1 MEGNNNGSTWKL
13 IQGETITTLR
23 SMDRHSVHAVIT
35 DPPYC
40 SGGLNETRK
49 KQAPAMGV
57 MYGTHSHDDWFLNDN
72 MTTGGLVWMLRELA
86 VEAERLLVPGGSLLC
101 FTDWRMLPHVAP
113 AMESSGLIFRNLVV
127 WDKGNPGLG
136 DGFKPTHEMVMHFA
150 KGKPNFYSKTGSN
163 VIRSKRVPGVQKIHP
178 TEKPAA
184 LLAKL
189 LRVVTQPGD
198 TVLDPFAGS
207 GSCGVACT
215 ELGRHFIG
223 IDREKRF
230 ILRATERLEQLSEQ
244 LRLIPPEDTLKGQDG
259 PLNGPTEQTNGTDL
273 HNTTAP
279 NL

>member
-1 MEGNNNGSTWKL
+1 MQGNNNGSAWEF

-23 SMDRHSVHAVIT
+23 DMEAHSIDAVIT

-49 KQAPAMGV
+49 KQATAMGV
-57 MYGTHSHDDWFLNDN
+57 MHKTASHDDWFLNDN

-86 VEAERLLVPGGSLLC
+86 VESERLLVPGGSLLC

-113 AMESSGLIFRNLVV
+113 AMESSGLIFRNLIV

-150 KGKPNFYSKTGSN
+150 KGKPHFYSKTGSN
-163 VIRSKRVPGVQKIHP
+163 VISSKRVPGVKKTHP
-178 TEKPAA
+178 TEKPSA

-189 LRVVTQPGD
+189 LKVVTKPGD

-230 ILRATERLEQLSEQ
+230 IKRASERLQQLSEQ
-244 LRLIPPEDTLKGQDG
+244 LRLLPPEHTTEGQDG
-259 PLNGPTEQTNGTDL
+259 PSNELTE
-273 HNTTAP
+273 
-279 NL
+279 